1 MGKEVIIRG
10 AKEDDWEALKDIR
23 LASLLDAP
31 TAFGVTHAAA
41 MTYTDSQWRDR
52 AACRGQALFTLAFR
66 NDVAVGIVGR
76 VPSSSSGLN
85 LIAMWVAPKERGTAI
100 ATGLV
105 EAVKSEAILQGYP
118 RVVLEVAPS
127 NLRAVSFYQKQGFNF
142 LPEWESLASHPH
154 IQLQK
159 MEWLAPSA
167 HPPT

>member
-1 MGKEVIIRG
+1 VGKEVIIRG
-10 AKEDDWEALKDIR
+10 TKEDDWEALKDIR
-23 LASLLDAP
+23 LAALLDAP
-31 TAFGVTHAAA
+31 TAFGVTHPEA

-66 NDVAVGIVGR
+66 SDVAVGIVGR
-76 VPSSSSGLN
+76 APSSLSGLN
-85 LIAMWVAPKERGTAI
+85 LIAMWVAPNERGTAI

-105 EAVKSEAILQGYP
+105 EAVKSEAILGGYP

-127 NLRAVSFYQKQGFNF
+127 NLRAVFFYQKQGFNF

-167 HPPT
+167 GPPT